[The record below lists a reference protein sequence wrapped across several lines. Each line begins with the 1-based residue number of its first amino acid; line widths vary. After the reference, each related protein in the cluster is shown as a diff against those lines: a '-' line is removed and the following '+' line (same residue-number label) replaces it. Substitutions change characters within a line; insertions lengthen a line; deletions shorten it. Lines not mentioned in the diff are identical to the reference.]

1 MKKVIDLQVIQAADI
16 KEFFAGKANAEVSRQ
31 IKSLINKKLLTPEK
45 EGTRKYVLRFDNN
58 FLLRSI
64 IKSLA
69 EKEFLPVQDEV

>member
-1 MKKVIDLQVIQAADI
+1 VIQAADI